1 MKLTLLT
8 RKGCHLCDDMKT
20 LIITLE
26 NHKGLEFE
34 EIDISGNIKLLQLWD
49 TEIPVLL
56 LGEKIIA
63 RHRISKD
70 ALEKVLTAALANE
83 TNAET
88 GIPT

>member
-20 LIITLE
+20 LIIKLE
-26 NHKGLEFE
+26 NYEGLEFK

-63 RHRISKD
+63 RHSTSKD